1 MLIKDVVRG
10 KVLSEL
16 IAEQAECIL
25 NQHQEIVGLQ
35 KDLKAVQKTI
45 EEKDALLVAY
55 ENKAKGE

>member
-1 MLIKDVVRG
+1 MLIKEVVRS